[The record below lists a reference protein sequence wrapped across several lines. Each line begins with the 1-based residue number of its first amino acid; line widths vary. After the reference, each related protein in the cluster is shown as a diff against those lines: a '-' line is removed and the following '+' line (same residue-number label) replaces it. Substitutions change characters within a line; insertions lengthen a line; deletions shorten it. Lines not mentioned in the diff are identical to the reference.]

1 MATTPKVLLKRSSVV
16 GRIPTASDLEYGE
29 LAINFADGK
38 IHYKDNTNT
47 IKSFVDSAR
56 VQAIADAVETVALA
70 QLDSSEITSLV
81 DSAYVNARLDTSSF
95 LDSAEAVQ
103 LIDSAYVRSKI
114 DAAFINSLTIDA
126 DTLNGQ
132 TSGYHLDYNNFT
144 NTPTVLDSAQVIA
157 EVAANSVDSAKVL
170 SLIDSAYVTARQ
182 SDSAV
187 NATNALT
194 LGGQNLNF
202 VRNYNNLTNTPVV
215 LDTVDVSNIVT
226 ADVDK
231 AFVDALN
238 VDADTLDGQN
248 GTHYLDYTNF
258 TNKPALIDSG
268 LTTQLIDSAYI
279 QLRDT
284 PQDFAY
290 ASLTGKPTIPAFGT
304 DYVDSQAV
312 LDIITSEGLDSDLVI
327 SLVDSAYI
335 ALRDRFQDSSL
346 VTSTVDA
353 TYVAARQIQYNT
365 SDFTD
370 SAFVTGLPISTFT
383 NDTGYLT
390 AATAGGLDSDLV
402 IQIIDSAY
410 VAARTTAGTDSAAII
425 QLIDSAYVAARTS
438 SNTSVDSVGGLS
450 LLTNVKIG
458 DHAYAYNALSNH
470 AGDVYYATA
479 LAASAVVADGQ
490 LTPAS
495 GSAPTAPYL
504 HLSGTNRVTYSMG
517 VNISNPNG
525 AEVTGIPISFT
536 GTGVSESSLNAKF
549 PVGGSVSLGIY
560 RTVLVCTLP
569 DVNGTD
575 EERNNVDAVV
585 VFEPTSTFSGTTGTF
600 KITGF
605 IPASGGGSVV
615 DVAGNSRNLIGNFY
629 DYTRL
634 LSRMSEQR
642 IFTTTG
648 NNGTYEIASTSS
660 KPVQWSKLS
669 RLDSEATTQFIDSAY
684 INART
689 SAGADSATVISIIDS
704 AYINART
711 SAGTDSATVIS
722 LIQSANDS
730 DSTNRITARVHRI
743 TSLSELNTLATHTGL
758 GVPNG
763 TAKVGDIAY
772 KLNPF
777 DGYVLT
783 NIAAPAAYQNSGFH
797 VQTNNGTVTRMF
809 FDVVPSGQLP
819 SQNFS
824 IGSTIAVNSGGG
836 DVRTVTAVSD
846 TGGTYS
852 KGYLDFTPSDAG
864 YAPGWDNKTVWVSTA
879 NQTTWQTFGIDSAS
893 VTGIVDSD
901 YVRLHTR
908 IGDSD
913 IDFGSNKIL
922 YSNVYSTEGDLP
934 SASTYHGMF
943 AHVHGTGAAYF
954 AHAGAWVKLANYSDI
969 NPYSDA
975 HVTTLVDSAYIA
987 LRDRFQDSAGIAA
1000 VVDSAYIQARQ
1011 TSGGGGGTVD
1021 SADIIAIVDSAY
1033 VQARQTASGGGG
1045 IDSAT
1050 VLSLI
1055 DSSYVQN
1062 RQTSIITGDA
1072 VEITKFVYQAD
1083 SAQTVFTGAD
1093 KNSVP
1098 LAYNNIATEINVYL
1112 NGILQVD
1119 SDDFAQTDSSTVTLV
1134 QAANL
1139 NDIIQIFRYTPTGN
1153 TSIDSASTIQLI
1165 DSAYVQ
1171 ARQTA
1176 ASRGTLDVNKFTFD
1190 TTANQTVFSGNDKF
1204 GKSLILKAPENTE
1217 VYLNGLVLISPT
1229 DYIVDSNSVTLTE
1242 VVDSGFILSV
1252 TETVGD
1258 VNLKSKFVRTGYE
1271 FAADSG
1277 QTVFSNSMDLSQGAT
1292 DVYFNG
1298 ILLQNLND
1306 YTISANV
1313 LTLTSPA
1320 DSGDLVVINNN
1331 KTAAVSGL
1339 NLATFEFTNQTTNSL
1354 SRNGFAYTPGSI
1366 QVFKNNQL
1374 LQGKHYTAIDGTT
1387 INLNVAAVDSDE
1399 FTVNAFSSTGT
1410 LASQFDFIADSG
1422 ATTITGLDRNNNTL
1436 VYDVGNIVVF
1446 VNGISLIDSADFS
1459 ATNGF
1464 SVSFVD
1470 ALSINDEVKIV
1481 AFGKTASVTTPPVR
1495 YLSRDSGD
1503 TLTVGDKAILDTT
1516 SSAPTISLPATAAL
1530 GDEVRVIDGTGNAN
1544 TNNIT
1549 IDRNGHKIQGV
1560 ADNLIIDVDRAAIGL
1575 VYYNSTNGWILT
1587 EN

>member
-1 MATTPKVLLKRSSVV
+1 MATTPKVLLKRSSVA

-47 IKSFVDSAR
+47 IKSFIDSAR

-304 DYVDSQAV
+304 DYVDSQTV

-353 TYVAARQIQYNT
+353 AYVQARQIQYNT
-365 SDFTD
+365 SNFTD
-370 SAFVTGLPISTFT
+370 SAFVTNLPVSTFT
-383 NDTGYLT
+383 NDAGYLT
-390 AATAGGLDSDLV
+390 AATVGGLDSNLVTQLIDSAYVKQRVTTDQDLLSTSEVDFGSVDAPIVFTAKNASGSTLYAREV
-402 IQIIDSAY
+402 IYINGVSGEVPTVDRAHADDPATMPAFGMVKENANNNANVQVITFGSLHGVSTDSFSAGDTLYVSTVPGRVTNTRPTGESNQLQNIGKVVRSHSASGVIRVGGAGRTNATPNLDNDKFFLGDSTNCSVSTNFTAAVTNVVDSAYVQARQTAQDFAYGSLTGAPTIPTLGTDFVDSDQVIAIVDSAY

-438 SNTSVDSVGGLS
+438 
-450 LLTNVKIG
+450 
-458 DHAYAYNALSNH
+458 
-470 AGDVYYATA
+470 
-479 LAASAVVADGQ
+479 
-490 LTPAS
+490 
-495 GSAPTAPYL
+495 
-504 HLSGTNRVTYSMG
+504 
-517 VNISNPNG
+517 
-525 AEVTGIPISFT
+525 
-536 GTGVSESSLNAKF
+536 
-549 PVGGSVSLGIY
+549 
-560 RTVLVCTLP
+560 
-569 DVNGTD
+569 
-575 EERNNVDAVV
+575 
-585 VFEPTSTFSGTTGTF
+585 
-600 KITGF
+600 
-605 IPASGGGSVV
+605 
-615 DVAGNSRNLIGNFY
+615 
-629 DYTRL
+629 
-634 LSRMSEQR
+634 
-642 IFTTTG
+642 
-648 NNGTYEIASTSS
+648 
-660 KPVQWSKLS
+660 
-669 RLDSEATTQFIDSAY
+669 
-684 INART
+684 
-689 SAGADSATVISIIDS
+689 
-704 AYINART
+704 
-711 SAGTDSATVIS
+711 AGTDSATVIS

-730 DSTNRITARVHRI
+730 DTTNRITARVFRI
-743 TSLSELNTLATHTGL
+743 TSLSELDTLATHTGL

-763 TAKVGDIAY
+763 TAKIGDIAY

-783 NIAAPAAYQNSGFH
+783 NVYAPTSYQNSGFH

-809 FDVVPSGQLP
+809 FDVVPAGQLP
-819 SQNFS
+819 SQNFAV
-824 IGSTIAVNSGGG
+824 GTLIAVNSGGG

-846 TGGTYS
+846 TGGTYG

-864 YAPGWDNKTVWVSTA
+864 YAPGWDNKTVWVSAT
-879 NQTTWQTFGIDSAS
+879 NQSTWQTFGLDSAAF
-893 VTGIVDSD
+893 TGIVDSD

-975 HVTTLVDSAYIA
+975 HVTALVDSAYIA

-1011 TSGGGGGTVD
+1011 TSGGGGTVD

-1033 VQARQTASGGGG
+1033 VQARQTASGGG

-1093 KNSVP
+1093 KNNVT
-1098 LAYNNIATEINVYL
+1098 LVYNNIATEINVYL

-1119 SDDFAQTDSSTVTLV
+1119 SDDFVQTDSSTVTLV

-1139 NDIIQIFRYTPTGN
+1139 NDIIQIFRYTPSAGTATGV
-1153 TSIDSASTIQLI
+1153 DSASTIQLI

-1190 TTANQTVFSGNDKF
+1190 TIANQTVFSGNDKF

-1229 DYIVDSNSVTLTE
+1229 DYIIDSNSVTLTE

-1320 DSGDLVVINNN
+1320 DSGDLIVINNN

>member
-1 MATTPKVLLKRSSVV
+1 MATTPKVLLKRSSIA

-126 DTLNGQ
+126 DTLSGQ

-157 EVAANSVDSAKVL
+157 EVTANSVDSAKVL
-170 SLIDSAYVTARQ
+170 SLIDSAYVSARQ

-215 LDTVDVSNIVT
+215 LDTVDVSNIIT

-238 VDADTLDGQN
+238 VNADTLDGQQ

-258 TNKPALIDSG
+258 TNTPALIDSG
-268 LTTQLIDSAYI
+268 LTAQLIDSAYI

-304 DYVDSQAV
+304 DYVDSQTV
-312 LDIITSEGLDSDLVI
+312 LDIITSQGLDSDLVI

-353 TYVAARQIQYNT
+353 AYVAARQIQYNT

-390 AATAGGLDSDLV
+390 AGTAGGLDSDLV

-410 VAARTTAGTDSAAII
+410 VQARQIQYDQTLDTTSEVDFATVDAPIVFTAKNNEGSTLLKGQAVYVNGVSGEVPTVRLANASDPAKMPAFGLVYANANNNAEVQVVSFGNLLGVTTDSFGAGDTLFISTTDGALTNVKPAGESNLLQNIGKVVRSHQSAGVIRVGGAGRTAATPNLDNDQFFLGNDSNYAIATDFTASVTGIVDSAYVAARTTAGTDSAAII
-425 QLIDSAYVAARTS
+425 
-438 SNTSVDSVGGLS
+438 
-450 LLTNVKIG
+450 
-458 DHAYAYNALSNH
+458 
-470 AGDVYYATA
+470 
-479 LAASAVVADGQ
+479 
-490 LTPAS
+490 
-495 GSAPTAPYL
+495 
-504 HLSGTNRVTYSMG
+504 
-517 VNISNPNG
+517 
-525 AEVTGIPISFT
+525 
-536 GTGVSESSLNAKF
+536 
-549 PVGGSVSLGIY
+549 
-560 RTVLVCTLP
+560 
-569 DVNGTD
+569 
-575 EERNNVDAVV
+575 
-585 VFEPTSTFSGTTGTF
+585 
-600 KITGF
+600 
-605 IPASGGGSVV
+605 
-615 DVAGNSRNLIGNFY
+615 NL
-629 DYTRL
+629 
-634 LSRMSEQR
+634 
-642 IFTTTG
+642 
-648 NNGTYEIASTSS
+648 
-660 KPVQWSKLS
+660 
-669 RLDSEATTQFIDSAY
+669 
-684 INART
+684 
-689 SAGADSATVISIIDS
+689 IDS

-722 LIQSANDS
+722 LIESANDS
-730 DSTNRITARVHRI
+730 DLSNRITARVHRI
-743 TSLSELNTLATHTGL
+743 TSLSELDTLATHNGL

-797 VQTNNGTVTRMF
+797 VQTNNGSVTRMF
-809 FDVVPSGQLP
+809 FDQVPSGQLP
-819 SQNFS
+819 SENFAV
-824 IGSTIAVNSGGG
+824 GSTIAVNSAGG
-836 DVRTVTAVSD
+836 DARTVTAVSD
-846 TGGTYS
+846 TGAQYS
-852 KGYLDFTPSDAG
+852 GAPNLGYLDFTPSDGG
-864 YAPGWDNKTVWVSTA
+864 YPPGWDNKTVWVSTA
-879 NQTTWQTFGIDSAS
+879 NQSTWKTFGIDSAS

-913 IDFGSNKIL
+913 INFGSNKIL
-922 YSNVYSTEGDLP
+922 YSNVYSSEGDLP
-934 SASTYHGMF
+934 SASDYHGMF
-943 AHVHGTGAAYF
+943 AHVHGTGAGYF
-954 AHAGAWVKLANYSDI
+954 AHAGNWVRLANQSELNPFDSDL
-969 NPYSDA
+969 
-975 HVTTLVDSAYIA
+975 VTALVDSAYIQ
-987 LRDRFQDSAGIAA
+987 LRDRFQDSAGITA

-1093 KNSVP
+1093 KNSVT

-1119 SDDFAQTDSSTVTLV
+1119 SDDFVQTDSSTVTLV

-1139 NDIIQIFRYTPTGN
+1139 NDIIQIFRYTPSAGTATGV
-1153 TSIDSASTIQLI
+1153 DSASTIQLI

-1204 GKSLILKAPENTE
+1204 GKSLILTAPENTE

-1229 DYIVDSNSVTLTE
+1229 DYTVDSNSITLTE

-1271 FAADSG
+1271 FSADSG
-1277 QTVFSNSMDLSQGAT
+1277 QTVFSNTMDLSQGAT

-1320 DSGDLVVINNN
+1320 DSGDLIVINNN

-1470 ALSINDEVKIV
+1470 TLSLNDEVKIV